1 MKFCKAV
8 MATVLL
14 LFMLVSCSKSLIE
27 NDTST
32 PTASP
37 EITQDE
43 IETTPSPA
51 LKTPTVQNQNDYSSD
66 AMTAVTEIENTHPIF
81 LTGELPD
88 NYNSFRDEYL
98 AYSSKPL
105 TKIEFLLA
113 TQKYLTILSDGHMG
127 GGLIQDGL
135 YIDVEWVS
143 VESKI
148 YLVDENG
155 KLSDTEVTEIGG
167 VPLKNVMLQV
177 DTYYFAENDAARQR
191 QYAAY
196 CRQEEML
203 ALSRCKFNENS
214 VTLTLQKNGITS
226 TMECNL
232 IRKKRSSIYY
242 KDSPAYIIK
251 HRMID
256 DVFYIDLRTF
266 KDDKSVDDTV
276 IAIKEAIGNGIYK
289 FIIDIRDNGGG
300 NSVVGGKLLD
310 AMGMS
315 VPSYGGYVRFSD
327 LVKAQRGESNEEN
340 FVFYEPTVESAQ
352 SNSNILLSVLTNNI
366 TFSSATMLG
375 VWVQDG
381 KLGNIVGQPSSNS
394 PTSYGDMLGVRLPIS
409 GVEIPISYKKF
420 LRPDSKADPTTLH
433 PDILVSLN
441 EDALEIAL
449 KHLRSM

>member
-1 MKFCKAV
+1 

-14 LFMLVSCSKSLIE
+14 LFMLVSCGKSLIDD
-27 NDTST
+27 DTST
-32 PTASP
+32 PAPSSS
-37 EITQDE
+37 ITQDV
-43 IETTPSPA
+43 IEVTPSPTS
-51 LKTPTVQNQNDYSSD
+51 KTPTVQNQIDYSSD
-66 AMTAVTEIENTHPIF
+66 AATVVTEIENTHPIF
-81 LTGELPD
+81 ITGELPD
-88 NYNSFRDEYL
+88 NYNDFRDEYL
-98 AYSSKPL
+98 AYTSSPL
-105 TKIEFLLA
+105 TKTEFLLA

-127 GGLIQDGL
+127 GGLIQAGL

-143 VESKI
+143 VESKL

-155 KLSDTEVTEIGG
+155 RISDTEVTEIGD
-167 VPLKNVMLQV
+167 VPLKNIMLQV

-203 ALSRCKFNENS
+203 TLSGCQINDNS
-214 VTLTLQKNGITS
+214 VTLTLQNNGITS

-232 IRKKRSSIYY
+232 IHKKRSTIYY
-242 KDSPAYIIK
+242 KDSSNYIIK
-251 HRMID
+251 HRIID
-256 DVFYIDLRTF
+256 AVFYIDLRMFT
-266 KDDKSVDDTV
+266 DDKSVDDTV
-276 IAIKEAIGNGIYK
+276 NAIKDAIDIGIVK

-300 NSVVGGKLLD
+300 NSIVGGKLLD

-315 VPSYGGYVRFSD
+315 VPSYGCFIRFSD
-327 LVKAQRGESNEEN
+327 LVKAQRGESSEDK
-340 FVFYEPTVESAQ
+340 FAFYEPTVESAQ
-352 SNSNILLSVLTNNI
+352 SNSNISLSILTNDI

-381 KLGNIVGQPSSNS
+381 KLGNIIGQPSSNS

-409 GVEIPISYKKF
+409 GIELPISYKKF

-449 KHLRSM
+449 EHLRSL